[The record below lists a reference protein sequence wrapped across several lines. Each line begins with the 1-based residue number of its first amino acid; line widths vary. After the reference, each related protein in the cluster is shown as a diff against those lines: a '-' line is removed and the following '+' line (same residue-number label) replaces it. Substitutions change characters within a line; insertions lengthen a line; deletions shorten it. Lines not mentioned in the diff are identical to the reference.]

1 MKTERIGL
9 YGGTFAPPHLG
20 HRYAVETLAKT
31 IPLDRILI
39 MPTAVP
45 PHKTMVQGDSPEHR
59 LAMCRLA
66 FEGMAN
72 VEVSDYEI
80 RKGGISYTVET
91 LEYLTKPG
99 REILLLCGSDM
110 LLSLDNWR
118 RSADIFAMAEIVCVP
133 RYEADREELLRKGA
147 YYREAY
153 GARVR
158 VLSALPRVVS
168 STEIRERV
176 IAGGTLTEVLPDP
189 VAHYVL
195 SHGLYREAVK

>member
-1 MKTERIGL
+1 L

-20 HRYAVETLAKT
+20 HRYAVETLLNS

-39 MPTAVP
+39 MPTAIP
-45 PHKTMVQGDSPEHR
+45 PHKTMAQGDTPEHR

-66 FEGMAN
+66 FGGMAG

-91 LEYLTKPG
+91 LEHLTKPG

-110 LLSLDNWR
+110 LLTLESWR
-118 RSADIFAMAEIVCVP
+118 RSADIFALAEIICVP
-133 RYEADREELLRKGA
+133 RYEADREELLAKGA

-158 VLSALPRVVS
+158 ILSTLPRVLS
-168 STEIRERV
+168 STEIRER
-176 IAGGTLTEVLPDP
+176 ILAGVALEEVLPEP
-189 VAHYVL
+189 VANYVF